1 MRDASGMHV
10 NATGPSDAL
19 LDEFG
24 TRAESPTNQKFTHFG
39 VAGILAIPQ
48 AGSLGDRIE
57 SSVVDSVVSAAR
69 AAMRTGDP
77 KAGPL
82 TLFRPMH
89 LALPKHH
96 SCRREVASR

>member
-1 MRDASGMHV
+1 MRDAAGMHV
-10 NATGPSDAL
+10 NTTGPCDAL

-24 TRAESPTNQKFTHFG
+24 ARAEPPANQKLTHFS
-39 VAGILAIPQ
+39 VPGILTIPQ

-57 SSVVDSVVSAAR
+57 SSMVNSVVSAAR

-77 KAGPL
+77 EAGPL

-96 SCRREVASR
+96 SCLREVASR